1 MSRLD
6 DWRYLLGRTRALPA
20 TIGRELQTL
29 HALAAAVPAV
39 ERRVGALDDTIAALA
54 AAVRGLEAAAAGDE
68 VARTVEKRAIDELAA
83 RTAELERALASL
95 GTELSA
101 VRSGPLVTLAET
113 LTAFAADAR
122 EQALLLD
129 AEVREPMRAA
139 AETALRARLAMLDA
153 AGAGVGIAGSSIAAA
168 GNDGVS
174 IAGAGNAGV
183 SFLIRCRNRARALP
197 GLLASACA
205 SLDAL
210 GVAGEI
216 VVSDD
221 AGRDDGRAVAER
233 LAASDARIRVVAHD
247 VELGVARTRNVQLAL
262 ARFRHALV
270 LDADDTLVPAGVV
283 ALHAALVETGAA
295 LAYGPTLV
303 VDDAERERAVAWG
316 EPAATPWTSAVGPL
330 TMIDVARVRA
340 LGGFDP
346 GAPGLEDVEL
356 LLRLAAHGSTLTF
369 VPTCVG
375 SRRAPAADVPRAQ
388 RERRLRDA
396 YGEREVSAQTH
407 HAALATP
414 VAPVAARGPRI
425 LVVSSGG
432 VRNHGDDAI
441 LRATLERLARL
452 RPGCVPVVVTDGD
465 ALPPLGR
472 LGVWAG
478 TTAELGRAL
487 DPAVLRAACVDAV
500 LAETLV
506 TRSEAA
512 GQVIDPALR
521 DLGAYDLV
529 LIAGGGNLADP
540 WPELVAWRTAT
551 AVAARARGVPVI
563 VSGQGVGPVSDG
575 LLPMLALL
583 VRSATAFAL
592 RDAGSHALLAEHG
605 LAGGTTIVG
614 DDALGLAV
622 DAAAARARLEA
633 RGLGAGTPLVGF
645 QARVAGYVGCSRAT
659 LLELARSVDGLA
671 AARGA
676 VVLGVPMNA
685 QPPQP
690 EAALQLEL
698 RDALGR
704 RRARWML
711 ADAADDAVAAAAAV
725 KTCAALVT
733 CSFHAAVFA
742 LEAGIPTALVA
753 STEYYARKAEALRQA
768 FGLPASIAVPPDASP
783 DLLATTLDALGA
795 RPWLPAMSS
804 AAVDAW
810 LDAQLG

>member
-6 DWRYLLGRTRALPA
+6 DWRHLLGRTRHLPA
-20 TIGRELQTL
+20 TITRELQTL

-39 ERRVGALDDTIAALA
+39 EQRVGALDESIGALATAVRLLEVAAADDGTARAVDALA
-54 AAVRGLEAAAAGDE
+54 ARSE
-68 VARTVEKRAIDELAA
+68 
-83 RTAELERALASL
+83 ELERALAGL
-95 GTELSA
+95 GAELTA
-101 VRSGPLVTLAET
+101 VRSGPLAALAET
-113 LTAFAADAR
+113 LAGLAADAR
-122 EQALLLD
+122 EQAVVLD
-129 AEVREPMRAA
+129 AAVRDPARAA
-139 AETALRARLAMLDA
+139 AESGLRARLGVVDA
-153 AGAGVGIAGSSIAAA
+153 PA
-168 GNDGVS
+168 DGLSVLVRS
-174 IAGAGNAGV
+174 
-183 SFLIRCRNRARALP
+183 RHRARELP
-197 GLLASACA
+197 ALLAAACA

-210 GVAGEI
+210 GVAGEV

-221 AGRDDGRAVAER
+221 AARADARALAET
-233 LAASDARIRVVAHD
+233 LARADPRIRVRVHD
-247 VELGVARTRNVQLAL
+247 VELGVARTRNLQLAQ

-270 LDADDTLVPAGVV
+270 LDADDGLVPAGVV
-283 ALHAALVETGAA
+283 ALRAALLATGAT

-303 VDDAERERAVAWG
+303 VDDAGRARALAWA
-316 EPAATPWTSAVGPL
+316 EPVVTPWASAVGPL
-330 TMIDVARVRA
+330 ALIDVARVRA

-346 GAPGLEDVEL
+346 SAPGLEDVEL
-356 LLRLAAHGSTLTF
+356 LLRLTAHECGLAF

-375 SRRAPAADVPRAQ
+375 WRRAPVAGVPFGQ
-388 RERRLRDA
+388 RQQRLRDA
-396 YGEREVSAQTH
+396 YGADRVVSAVTH
-407 HAALATP
+407 HAALGGVRVP
-414 VAPVAARGPRI
+414 PRARGPRL

-487 DPAVLRAACVDAV
+487 DPAVLRAAGAGGG
-500 LAETLV
+500 LGEALV
-506 TRSEAA
+506 AGSGAA
-512 GQVIDPALR
+512 AQPIDPALR
-521 DLGAYDLV
+521 DLGAYDVV

-540 WPELVAWRTAT
+540 WPELVARRSAV
-551 AVAARARGVPVI
+551 AVAARARGVPVV
-563 VSGQGVGPVSDG
+563 VSGQGIGPVSNG
-575 LLPMLALL
+575 VLPMLGLL
-583 VRSATAFAL
+583 VRAASAFAV
-592 RDAGSHALLAEHG
+592 RDAGSHALLVELG
-605 LAGGTTIVG
+605 LAGDHTTVVG

-622 DAAAARARLEA
+622 DVAAARARLEA
-633 RGLGAGTPLVGF
+633 RGLAPGAPLVGF

-671 AARGA
+671 AARA
-676 VVLGVPMNA
+676 ATVLGIPMNA

-711 ADAADDAVAAAAAV
+711 ADAADDAIAAAAAV
-725 KTCAALVT
+725 KTCGALVT
-733 CSFHAAVFA
+733 CSFHAALFA

-753 STEYYARKAEALRQA
+753 STEYYARKSEALRQA
-768 FGLPASIAVPPDASP
+768 FGLPAPLAVPPDASP
-783 DLLATTLDALGA
+783 ELLAATLDALGA
-795 RPWLPAMSS
+795 QPWRPATSS

-810 LDAQLG
+810 LDAMLG